1 MTRTFQAWLPVDT
14 QSFSK
19 NQQITCYKSHFYP
32 VLLKN
37 EPELRSKTLA
47 IFRWLK
53 CKKRQNLLKKYYLH
67 QVKTSLKTRKQ
78 KLSQNHRT
86 TKIKTSMKHHVNL
99 GKINREMDILGRLAV
114 KKRLKM
120 SPQTILWEPQWWK
133 KYQHLEISVNSV
145 YLIDVIMMIWPLPG
159 RKTNKSGHNLLNKI
173 KSGAIWRTFLQSK
186 VWWAKVRMAEIKDL
200 CICPRLWAL

>member
-1 MTRTFQAWLPVDT
+1 MTKKEGRLALRPKVLSAEFQPFSRNKTSLKRLMTRTFQAWLPVDT

-19 NQQITCYKSHFYP
+19 NQLITCYKSHFYP

-120 SPQTILWEPQWWK
+120 SPQTIL
-133 KYQHLEISVNSV
+133 
-145 YLIDVIMMIWPLPG
+145 
-159 RKTNKSGHNLLNKI
+159 
-173 KSGAIWRTFLQSK
+173 
-186 VWWAKVRMAEIKDL
+186 
-200 CICPRLWAL
+200 